1 MFNQG
6 TNVDFYKSTP
16 TIAKPMLCAVFCQIM
31 NEDKLKVY
39 IGNKRKTKQNLN
51 YAYQSYFVKPAGKFW
66 KRYFN
71 KKVRK
76 GAEHKKGGWWDW
88 S

>member
-1 MFNQG
+1 
-6 TNVDFYKSTP
+6 
-16 TIAKPMLCAVFCQIM
+16 M
-31 NEDKLKVY
+31 NENKLKVY
-39 IGNKRKTKQNLN
+39 IGNKCKTKQNLD
-51 YAYQSYFVKPAGKFW
+51 YAHQSYFIKPASKFW

-76 GAEHKKGGWWDW
+76 GEQYKKGNWWDG

>member
-1 MFNQG
+1 MNE
-6 TNVDFYKSTP
+6 DFYK
-16 TIAKPMLCAVFCQIM
+16 
-31 NEDKLKVY
+31 VY
-39 IGNKRKTKQNLN
+39 LGNKRKTRIRLN
-51 YAYQSYFVKPAGKFW
+51 YQYQSFYIKPSGKFW

-76 GAEHKKGGWWDW
+76 GLRHKRGNWFDW

>member
-1 MFNQG
+1 M
-6 TNVDFYKSTP
+6 
-16 TIAKPMLCAVFCQIM
+16 
-31 NEDKLKVY
+31 
-39 IGNKRKTKQNLN
+39 
-51 YAYQSYFVKPAGKFW
+51 QSYFVKPAGKFW

-76 GAEHKKGGWWDW
+76 GAEYKKSNWWDW

>member
-1 MFNQG
+1 MNE
-6 TNVDFYKSTP
+6 DFYK
-16 TIAKPMLCAVFCQIM
+16 
-31 NEDKLKVY
+31 VY
-39 IGNKRKTKQNLN
+39 LGNKRKTRLRLN
-51 YAYQSYFVKPAGKFW
+51 YRYQSFYIKPSGKFW

-76 GAEHKKGGWWDW
+76 GLRYKRGNWFDW

>member
-1 MFNQG
+1 
-6 TNVDFYKSTP
+6 
-16 TIAKPMLCAVFCQIM
+16 M

-39 IGNKRKTKQNLN
+39 IGNTRKTKHNLN
-51 YAYQSYFVKPAGKFW
+51 YAHQSYWIKPSGKFW
-66 KRYFN
+66 KCFFN

-76 GAEHKKGGWWDW
+76 GLQHKRGNWFEW